1 MALAYDRSIPEILGD
16 VLGQAGALLRKEGQL
31 AKAELSE
38 KLGEAGLGLGLVA
51 GGAVLAI
58 PALVILLQAPVAAL
72 ADAGLSPALSA
83 LLVGA
88 VAAVIATVLAW
99 IGMSRLKM
107 ERLTP
112 RRTLRQLQKDADFAM
127 QRLRYG
133 DDQQRKN

>member
-88 VAAVIATVLAW
+88 VAVLIAAVLAW